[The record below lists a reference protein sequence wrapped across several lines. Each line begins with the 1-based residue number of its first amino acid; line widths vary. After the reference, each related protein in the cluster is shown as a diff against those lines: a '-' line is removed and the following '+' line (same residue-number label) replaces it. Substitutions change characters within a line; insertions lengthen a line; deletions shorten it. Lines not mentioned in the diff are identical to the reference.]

1 MGENFKTIKPITFWC
16 QKILPLVYDDSLS
29 YYEMMCKIVHSLN
42 EVINNINDIP
52 DFIRDLVSDERL
64 KEILSELLSTL
75 EEQIAKANEHTS
87 KTATA
92 DRKIGDLVWLN
103 GYLYRVIHDMI
114 AGDQYVVNSN
124 CVKTTI
130 EELIMNTYY
139 PESELL
145 EISGITK
152 GESAIGYCDYH
163 VYDAEKKRIEIV
175 QNKEE

>member
-1 MGENFKTIKPITFWC
+1 MSDSFKTLKPFVFWC

-29 YYEMMCKIVHSLN
+29 YYEMLCKVVHSLN
-42 EVINNINDIP
+42 EVINNVNDIP
-52 DFIRDLVSDERL
+52 DFIRELLSDKKL

-92 DRKIGDLVWLN
+92 DRKYGDLVWLN
-103 GYLYRVIHDMI
+103 GELYRIIHDMI
-114 AGDQYVVNSN
+114 AGDQYVVDSN
-124 CVKTTI
+124 CVKVTI
-130 EELIMNTYY
+130 EELILNTYY

-145 EISGITK
+145 EMSGITK

-163 VYDAEKKRIEIV
+163 VYDASKKTIEIV
-175 QNKEE
+175 QSKEE